1 MDVKKKAAEPEN
13 KFAAKIF
20 SLRSYTPI
28 PFVLLMLVFSQMT
41 VQSFVIGLVLV
52 LIGEAFRFGGVSWA
66 GSETRTTGTV
76 GGAFLVISG
85 PFAYVRNPLYVG
97 NILIYVGIGVM
108 SLALFP
114 WLHIVAFLWF
124 VFQYQMIVSEE
135 EKYLAR
141 TYGDA
146 YQKYC
151 NNVPRFFPRLSP
163 YRNPKVEQPPKSNKA
178 GLKSETRSLQAIVI
192 VIILL
197 IFRSIWLPKVYLP

>member
-1 MDVKKKAAEPEN
+1 MDIKKKAAEPEN
-13 KFAAKIF
+13 KLAAKIF
-20 SLRSYTPI
+20 SLRSYTPV
-28 PFVLLMLVFSQMT
+28 PFVLLMLVFSVMT
-41 VQSFVIGLVLV
+41 WQSFLVGLLLV

-108 SLALFP
+108 SMALFP
-114 WLHIVAFLWF
+114 WLHIVAFAWF
-124 VFQYQMIVSEE
+124 VFQYIMIVSEE

-141 TYGDA
+141 TYKNA
-146 YQKYC
+146 YQEYC
-151 NNVPRFFPRLSP
+151 NNVPRFFPRLTP
-163 YRNPKVEQPPKSNKA
+163 YKNGSVEQPPKSTSA
-178 GLKSETRSLQAIVI
+178 GLKSEMRSLQAIII

-197 IFRSIWLPKVYLP
+197 IVRSIWLPVVSL